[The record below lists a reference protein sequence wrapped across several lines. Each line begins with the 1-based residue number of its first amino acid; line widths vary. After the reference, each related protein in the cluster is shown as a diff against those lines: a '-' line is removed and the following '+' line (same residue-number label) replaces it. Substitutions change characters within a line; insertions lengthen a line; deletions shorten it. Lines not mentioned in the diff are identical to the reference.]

1 MGSEMTYDN
10 KEPDYIT
17 YPRSF
22 DSYRWYKPLI
32 VLVLF
37 LIFWFI
43 FKFLK
48 DVVTLIVGRLSG
60 ISSDV
65 VTNEI
70 LVGSDT
76 YNNFCAS
83 GALIVLGTQ
92 ALILPAL
99 FIATKIVKDR
109 PFSSYSSTN
118 DKWDWKKFIRFTLIS
133 VVICALPLILSNVIG
148 GGITAPIQFTTAG
161 FILYTILVPIQ
172 CISEEYLFRGYVM
185 QTFGSWF
192 KLPLIG
198 FIAQIVIFRLAH
210 DYDLSGTIQVIVVS
224 MCFGIVTY
232 VTHGLEASSAMHMIN
247 NMTNLYLD
255 GFCIENSLTYNVVF
269 GTVIVCA
276 INIVYTIIVVY
287 MVRKKSLTTE

>member
-1 MGSEMTYDN
+1 
-10 KEPDYIT
+10 
-17 YPRSF
+17 
-22 DSYRWYKPLI
+22 
-32 VLVLF
+32 
-37 LIFWFI
+37 
-43 FKFLK
+43 
-48 DVVTLIVGRLSG
+48 
-60 ISSDV
+60 
-65 VTNEI
+65 
-70 LVGSDT
+70 
-76 YNNFCAS
+76 
-83 GALIVLGTQ
+83 
-92 ALILPAL
+92 
-99 FIATKIVKDR
+99 
-109 PFSSYSSTN
+109 
-118 DKWDWKKFIRFTLIS
+118 
-133 VVICALPLILSNVIG
+133 
-148 GGITAPIQFTTAG
+148 
-161 FILYTILVPIQ
+161 
-172 CISEEYLFRGYVM
+172 M

-198 FIAQIVIFRLAH
+198 FIAQIIIFRLAH